1 MPPCHCEPAS
11 QRWCGNPFPRPLR
24 RRRRFSHRVI
34 ARPVRLASPERGLG
48 CAQCAHW
55 AEGSGVAI
63 RFPVPVGADA
73 LGGPHSRPRRD
84 EHCSSL
90 RGHGYRPKNGLL
102 PPPPGEVASA
112 VSRQADDGRG
122 VSAPPRGQLSAAR
135 LSDPRLCPTY
145 GPPRAS
151 APTAQTSVPRRGDSR
166 IARRHGRG
174 SDRRAVGGAGPY
186 TTNPR
191 FPVGEGLSAH

>member
-1 MPPCHCEPAS
+1 MSTGIFLRLQKPAAGNGEMPPCHCEPAS

-24 RRRRFSHRVI
+24 RRR
-34 ARPVRLASPERGLG
+34 RLASPERGLG

-145 GPPRAS
+145 GPPR
-151 APTAQTSVPRRGDSR
+151 RGDSR